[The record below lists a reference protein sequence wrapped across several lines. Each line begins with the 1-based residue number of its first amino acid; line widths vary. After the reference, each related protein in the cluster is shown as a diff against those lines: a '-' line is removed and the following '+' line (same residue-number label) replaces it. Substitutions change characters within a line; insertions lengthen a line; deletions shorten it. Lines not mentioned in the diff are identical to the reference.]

1 MTTIKKVSKESRV
14 SQVSRAKEPQTMADL
29 LASTGYEIH
38 GLKRD
43 QQIEG
48 IVTAITSRTLF
59 ISVGAKSDGIV
70 TDREFEAA
78 RDYIKALKVGD
89 KISAKVLY
97 AENDAGQVVLSLKG
111 EAQSSAWEKILKSK
125 EKGDEISVQIKETL
139 RGGFL
144 ANVLGVVGFLP
155 ISQLGEA
162 LTKKQAD
169 LTDKTIKVRVI
180 EVDEAQNR
188 VILSEKA
195 VSEKD
200 KLEKIKGLIGKVK
213 EGEVYDSEITGT
225 MPFGAFA
232 KIMVKGEGLALSE
245 VEGLIHISEISWEKT
260 DNVESLYRVGD
271 KVKIKVIGKD
281 ESQSRLSFSIKQL
294 IEDPFNK
301 LVDKYKVDLHVIG
314 KVSRLVASGAFL
326 ELEPGLEGFIH
337 ISKIPVEKQIK
348 VGDSLS
354 CMVETIEPEKRRIS
368 LGLVLTAK
376 PVGYK

>member
-1 MTTIKKVSKESRV
+1 MTTTKTKVPRESKV
-14 SQVSRAKEPQTMADL
+14 PQVSRVKEPQTMADL

-213 EGEVYDSEITGT
+213 EGEVYDAEITGT

-232 KIMVKGEGLALSE
+232 KISVDKQD

-301 LVDKYKVDLHVIG
+301 LVDKYKVDLLVIG

-337 ISKIPVEKQIK
+337 ISKIPVEKQVK